1 MSAPMAAAQ
10 PSRNLQFSK
19 TKMCRFELLGM
30 CAKGTQCPFAHSTGE
45 LRPLP
50 DLRCTKLCRE
60 LLQSGA
66 CSNRNCSYAHS
77 REELRKPSHEELR
90 AATDKATASHRARR
104 SRAERGEANLGQ
116 PGGRPAA
123 RAPGPAAD
131 PAYVPL
137 RPGSLALGSAASP
150 WPEGGEGFFWGAAEA
165 AAPELLRAAGSSSGL
180 GGAAAPALALAAPRP
195 TQQEGLGGQ
204 PSAEAEEEQEW
215 EEVRVTSA
223 LAAASSAATAGL
235 EGARMP
241 GEWAAWGGYGGCWGA
256 WGGFGVGIQEAAF
269 GDALPKGSS
278 VYVQQQDDTWRI
290 GSLLRASAA
299 DAQQPQPMRAVR
311 TSESTLCTL
320 GDASP

>member
-123 RAPGPAAD
+123 RAPACSRRAWRKASQFAALAWKTGRPAQ
-131 PAYVPL
+131 
-137 RPGSLALGSAASP
+137 GSAASK
-150 WPEGGEGFFWGAAEA
+150 
-165 AAPELLRAAGSSSGL
+165 
-180 GGAAAPALALAAPRP
+180 AL
-195 TQQEGLGGQ
+195 
-204 PSAEAEEEQEW
+204 S
-215 EEVRVTSA
+215 
-223 LAAASSAATAGL
+223 
-235 EGARMP
+235 
-241 GEWAAWGGYGGCWGA
+241 
-256 WGGFGVGIQEAAF
+256 
-269 GDALPKGSS
+269 
-278 VYVQQQDDTWRI
+278 
-290 GSLLRASAA
+290 
-299 DAQQPQPMRAVR
+299 
-311 TSESTLCTL
+311 
-320 GDASP
+320 ASPATSSLQPPK